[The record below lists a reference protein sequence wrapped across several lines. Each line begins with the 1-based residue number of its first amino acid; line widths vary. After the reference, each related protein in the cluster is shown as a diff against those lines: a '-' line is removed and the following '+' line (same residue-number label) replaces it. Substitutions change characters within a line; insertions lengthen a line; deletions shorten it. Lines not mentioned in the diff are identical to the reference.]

1 MAPGQPFLVHF
12 ILQLGKDE
20 SHVEGTIPTQKSDMC
35 IVDLIFIVI
44 SRTLQDITNL
54 FKHKLVPTSSP
65 QPWELHSS
73 LTLHPITAAP
83 CPAPAMTT
91 M

>member
-1 MAPGQPFLVHF
+1 MAPGQPFLGHF

-20 SHVEGTIPTQKSDMC
+20 SDVEGTIPQKSDMC

-73 LTLHPITAAP
+73 LKLHPITAAP
-83 CPAPAMTT
+83 CPAATMTT